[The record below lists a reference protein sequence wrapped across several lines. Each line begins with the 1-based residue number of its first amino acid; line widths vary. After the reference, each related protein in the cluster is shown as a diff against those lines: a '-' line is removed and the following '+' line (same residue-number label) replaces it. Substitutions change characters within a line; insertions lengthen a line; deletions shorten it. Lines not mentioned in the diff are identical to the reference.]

1 MHTLSRTGCAALLAI
16 VVAACSP
23 SSGSS
28 PTTSVPPSITTSSS
42 SSTTTPAVE
51 APCAT
56 GPEDFVESGGAG
68 LIERDDTDADIVT
81 GIRWSTF
88 PECERVVIDFAA
100 SSGAPAVA
108 PPGVGPLFI
117 RSSGVLRLQL
127 DPAVSRSSL
136 LDQAIEGTL
145 VERAFVVRRPT
156 GELFVDLHL
165 RSPALIRVSV
175 VSGPARVV
183 IDAIPGGPP
192 YPATALVTDE
202 LVVVDPAGTSAVYP
216 FTVNGYSRTRT
227 DSLQVEVDVGGEV
240 AIFDG
245 EVGVGGDAWGAFT
258 ILITDGPDGQG
269 TVIVGG
275 TVPISLTLS

>member
-1 MHTLSRTGCAALLAI
+1 M
-16 VVAACSP
+16 
-23 SSGSS
+23 
-28 PTTSVPPSITTSSS
+28 
-42 SSTTTPAVE
+42 
-51 APCAT
+51 
-56 GPEDFVESGGAG
+56 ESGGAG
-68 LIERDDTDADIVT
+68 IIEREDTDADIVT

-136 LDQAIEGTL
+136 LDQTIEGTL

-165 RSPALIRVSV
+165 KAPALVRVSV

-183 IDAIPGGPP
+183 VDAIPGGQP

-202 LVVVDPAGTSAVYP
+202 LVVVDPSGNAAVYP
-216 FTVNGYSRTRT
+216 FTVNGYSRSGTET
-227 DSLQVEVDVGGEV
+227 LQVEIDVGGVVET
-240 AIFDG
+240 FDG

-258 ILITDGPDGQG
+258 ILIPDGPDGQA
-269 TVIVGG
+269 TMIVGG
-275 TVPISLTLS
+275 TVPLSLTLS

>member
-1 MHTLSRTGCAALLAI
+1 M
-16 VVAACSP
+16 
-23 SSGSS
+23 
-28 PTTSVPPSITTSSS
+28 
-42 SSTTTPAVE
+42 
-51 APCAT
+51 
-56 GPEDFVESGGAG
+56 ESGGAG

-127 DPAVSRSSL
+127 DPAVARSSV
-136 LDQAIEGTL
+136 LDQVIEGAL
-145 VERAFVVRRPT
+145 VDRAFVVRRPT

-165 RSPALIRVSV
+165 RNPALVRVSV

-183 IDAIPGGPP
+183 VDAIPGGSP
-192 YPATALVTDE
+192 YPATALVSDD
-202 LVVVDPAGTSAVYP
+202 LVVVDPAGASAVYP
-216 FTVNGYSRTRT
+216 FTVNGYSRTGAE
-227 DSLQVEVDVGGEV
+227 SLQVDIDVGGTVET
-240 AIFDG
+240 FEG
-245 EVGVGGDAWGAFT
+245 EVGLGGDAWGAFT
-258 ILITDGPDGQG
+258 VLIPDGPDGQG
-269 TVIVGG
+269 TMIVGE

>member
-1 MHTLSRTGCAALLAI
+1 MHTLSRTGCAALVMI

-42 SSTTTPAVE
+42 TSSTTPVVE

-56 GPEDFVESGGAG
+56 GPETFVESGGAG

-88 PECERVVIDFAA
+88 PECERVILDFAA

-127 DPAVSRSSL
+127 DPAVSRSSV

-165 RSPALIRVSV
+165 KTPALVRVSV

-183 IDAIPGGPP
+183 IDAIPGGSP
-192 YPATALVTDE
+192 YPATALVTDDV
-202 LVVVDPAGTSAVYP
+202 VVVDPAGTSAVYP
-216 FTVNGYSRTRT
+216 FTVNGYSRTGAE
-227 DSLQVEVDVGGEV
+227 SLEVEIDVGGSVET
-240 AIFDG
+240 FEG
-245 EVGVGGDAWGAFT
+245 EVGLGGDAWGAFT
-258 ILITDGPDGQG
+258 VLIPDGPDGQG
-269 TVIVGG
+269 TMIVGG
-275 TVPISLTLS
+275 MVPISLTLS